1 MPPVAANG
9 NSSIA
14 VHCITYIS
22 QLRQLPISSFR
33 SLPYAETILSLNY
46 KIKIAMLKCRN
57 TCQNKL
63 LTLNR

>member
-46 KIKIAMLKCRN
+46 KIKIAM
-57 TCQNKL
+57 
-63 LTLNR
+63 